1 MNEWQKELV
10 KVAGDMGESKE
21 RVKKRVLKQHNVKA
35 KKPIRF
41 ALLTAIVSFCL
52 VGFVMIQLL
61 NKETKQSANMFN
73 ATQLTH
79 FEKITRIYWGN
90 QDEEFYIKE
99 AFERYKGVVAAYN
112 YAKSLGL
119 QYTEAELKAAGN
131 EHYDELV
138 KLQQIPEYADLFKE
152 KGVEKYF
159 KTYLEP
165 LLPMYT
171 AKKKLD
177 TFYQE
182 KYPTFPKGIVQQ
194 MAAQDALRYFDKHF
208 AKQVKTF
215 QKQNSIKN
223 YYSSTSGTT
232 YMGTVIKVE
241 VESNA
246 FLFVEGVV
254 PKDLENLSQ
263 EQILKKYPKATWY
276 PIIDDFSVHQGDYVS
291 LESNSSQSIDENG
304 IVTHYGVLNHV
315 EISEPTVTITLKLN
329 HQNEQ
334 EVIQFFRQTTWQPDK
349 GMESPPDYSFM
360 LEGVRVDVWV
370 SYGHSLYVYKEGYGI
385 VHLSQKRS
393 EELKALLGIK
403 ESL

>member
-10 KVAGDMGESKE
+10 KVAGDMVESKE
-21 RVKKRVLKQHNVKA
+21 RVKNRVLQQRDVKP
-35 KKPIRF
+35 KRPIRF
-41 ALLTAIVSFCL
+41 ALLTAIVTVCF
-52 VGFVMIQLL
+52 VGFVMVQLL
-61 NKETKQSANMFN
+61 NKETKHSANMFN
-73 ATQLTH
+73 DTQLTH
-79 FEKITRIYWGN
+79 FENIVRINWGK
-90 QDEEFYIKE
+90 QDEEFYTKE
-99 AFERYKGVVAAYN
+99 AFERYKGVVATYN

-119 QYTEAELKAAGN
+119 QYSEAELKAVGN

-152 KGVEKYF
+152 VGVEKYF
-159 KTYLEP
+159 KKYLEP
-165 LLPMYT
+165 LLPMFT

-194 MAAQDALRYFDKHF
+194 IAAQDALRYFDKHF
-208 AKQVKTF
+208 AEQAKTF
-215 QKQNSIKN
+215 QEQNGIKN
-223 YYSSTSGTT
+223 YYSSSSGTT
-232 YMGTVIKVE
+232 YMGTVIEVE

-263 EQILKKYPKATWY
+263 EQIMEKYPKATWY
-276 PIIDDFSVHQGDYVS
+276 PIMDGFSVHQGDYVS
-291 LESNSSQSIDENG
+291 LESNSNQSIDENG
-304 IVTHYGVLNHV
+304 IVTHYGVLNNV
-315 EISEPTVTITLKLN
+315 KISEPTVTMTIKLSI
-329 HQNEQ
+329 QNEQ
-334 EVIQFFRQTTWQPDK
+334 EVIQFFRQTAWQPTRD
-349 GMESPPDYSFM
+349 MESPPDYSFM

-370 SYGHSLYVYKEGYGI
+370 SYGQSLYVYKEGYGI

-393 EELKALLGIK
+393 EELKAILGIE